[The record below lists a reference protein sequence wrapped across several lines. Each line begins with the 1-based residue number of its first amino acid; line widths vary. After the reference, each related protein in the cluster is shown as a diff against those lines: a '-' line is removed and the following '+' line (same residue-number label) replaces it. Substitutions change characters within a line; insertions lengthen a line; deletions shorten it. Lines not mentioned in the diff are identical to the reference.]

1 MKRMYGYFEAENE
14 YGTSFQQGKKRKR
27 SLYGDDVN
35 PHHLPDLHE
44 IYFEPGEGPNPVRD
58 AGPTGDS
65 YFNKLRNKRQTRT
78 SSNANN
84 RANAGSGKSDTG
96 RWVEA

>member
-14 YGTSFQQGKKRKR
+14 YGSTFQQGKKRKR
-27 SLYGDDVN
+27 MVNSDDAN
-35 PHHLPDLHE
+35 PLNLPELDE
-44 IYFEPGEGPNPVRD
+44 IYFPSGEGPNPVRD

-78 SSNANN
+78 NNPGSTSS
-84 RANAGSGKSDTG
+84 RANAGSGKSETG
-96 RWVEA
+96 R